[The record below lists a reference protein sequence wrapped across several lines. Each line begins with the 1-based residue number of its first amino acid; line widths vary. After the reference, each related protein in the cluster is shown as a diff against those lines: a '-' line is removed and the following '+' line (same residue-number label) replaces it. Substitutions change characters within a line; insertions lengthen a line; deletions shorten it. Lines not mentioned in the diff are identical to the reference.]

1 LGEPMPMQTQT
12 NTVKASMPFWPN
24 ARPSF
29 KRCAALLALP

>member
-1 LGEPMPMQTQT
+1 MQTQT

-29 KRCAALLALP
+29 KRGSAQLAPP